1 MEKMATLYTDR
12 CTLSEHISPHSRQS
26 TAAGRLHC
34 QLRDLFLILLGG
46 MNAKTRSSHIAQDGL
61 EIVVL
66 LPPDSEDWDDKH
78 EPP

>member
-1 MEKMATLYTDR
+1 MSIFLHTV
-12 CTLSEHISPHSRQS
+12 EHSCRE
-26 TAAGRLHC
+26 TLHC
-34 QLRDLFLILLGG
+34 ELRNLFLILLGG

-66 LPPDSEDWDDKH
+66 LPPNSEDWDDKH